1 MTTDNGERPTLTV
14 SRSIWVRFAMDAAER
29 WLFAKGEQPSDM
41 LRFAAYLRELR
52 YLSEHNIEALANELQ
67 LPYEQI
73 ALLER
78 GLLKPSEVPGPTW
91 IRLMRLLEGREG
103 LTEPLA
109 AEEPAEANGIAAE
122 RMESDAD
129 ERWAAEQATSRSVST
144 VGPRGAVSMDTIG
157 IACIKVIGVGGGGT
171 NAVARMYKQRIPG
184 VEYVAVNTDAQ
195 HLLHVDLPVK
205 LRLGDKITR
214 GLGVGG
220 DPELGREAAEESRE
234 DLYDLINGTDMVF
247 LACGMGGGTGT
258 GSAPVIAEI
267 ARETGAL
274 TIATVTKPFSFEGRR
289 RIAQAEEGIARLR
302 AKVDTL
308 ILIPNDRL
316 SAVSD
321 ERMTAES
328 AFRIADDVLRQGV
341 QAIAELVTVPGEINL
356 DFADVK
362 TVMSGAG
369 PAWMAI
375 GHGRG
380 ETRAVDAA
388 RAAMASP
395 LLDAPIEGATR
406 VLLNITG
413 GGDLTL
419 QEVQAAADFISK
431 LVDPEAN
438 IIFGMVTDPKMDD
451 EVRVTVIATGLAASE
466 EGLERSLED
475 MLSMAATED
484 QAQRPTEDA
493 EPGVELP
500 GFLRKFG
507 FRRGN
512 DS

>member
-1 MTTDNGERPTLTV
+1 MSTSRDGERVL
-14 SRSIWVRFAMDAAER
+14 SIGASVWVRFAMEAAER
-29 WLFAKGEQPSDM
+29 WTATGGEPPVEM
-41 LRFAAYLRELR
+41 KRFATYLRELR
-52 YLSEHNIEALANELQ
+52 YLAGIDLPDIASELQ
-67 LPYEQI
+67 VPYEQL
-73 ALLER
+73 ALLEQ
-78 GLLKPSEVPGPTW
+78 GMLKPSEVHSASW
-91 IRLMRLLEGREG
+91 MRLMRLLERREE
-103 LTEPLA
+103 LPDRTEASQAGEADQPDPDELWAMEEAHGQVATLA
-109 AEEPAEANGIAAE
+109 
-122 RMESDAD
+122 
-129 ERWAAEQATSRSVST
+129 
-144 VGPRGAVSMDTIG
+144 GPRGTRAMESIG
-157 IACIKVIGVGGGGT
+157 IARIKVIGIGGGGT
-171 NAVARMYKQRIPG
+171 NAVTRMYRQRIPG
-184 VEYVAVNTDAQ
+184 VEYIAVNTDSQ
-195 HLLHVDLPVK
+195 HLLHVDVPVK
-205 LRLGDKITR
+205 VRVGDRLTR

-258 GSAPVIAEI
+258 GAAPVIAEI

-274 TIATVTKPFSFEGRR
+274 TIATVTKPFAFEGRR
-289 RIAQAEEGIARLR
+289 RAAQAEEGISKLR
-302 AKVDTL
+302 SRVDTL

-316 SAVSD
+316 AAISD

-328 AFRIADDVLRQGV
+328 AFRIADDVLRQGI
-341 QAIAELVTVPGEINL
+341 QSIAELVTVPGEINL

-380 ETRAVDAA
+380 DNRAEDAA

-413 GGDLTL
+413 GSDLTL
-419 QEVQAAADFISK
+419 QEVQRSADFISQ

-451 EVRVTVIATGLAASE
+451 EVRVTVIATGLQGADE
-466 EGLERSLED
+466 ILERSLEQ
-475 MLSMAATED
+475 MLDESMEEEAKPASSE
-484 QAQRPTEDA
+484 Q

-500 GFLRKFG
+500 SFLKRFG
-507 FRRGN
+507 LRRRGPEE
-512 DS
+512 

>member
-1 MTTDNGERPTLTV
+1 MTTEGQGSQAL
-14 SRSIWVRFAMDAAER
+14 SISQSVWVRFATQAGER
-29 WLFAKGEQPSDM
+29 WLAAHGEQSSDL
-41 LRFAAYLRELR
+41 LRFAAYMREMR
-52 YLSEHNIEALANELQ
+52 YLAKIRLEDLANELQ
-67 LPYEQI
+67 IPYENL
-73 ALLER
+73 ALLEA

-91 IRLMRLLEGREG
+91 VKLMRLLEGREEFA
-103 LTEPLA
+103 TTSVD
-109 AEEPAEANGIAAE
+109 
-122 RMESDAD
+122 ESDAEVLSEQDLD
-129 ERWAAEQATSRSVST
+129 ELWAMEETPERPATTASATGTS
-144 VGPRGAVSMDTIG
+144 PMDTIG
-157 IACIKVIGVGGGGT
+157 VARIKVIGIGGGGT

-184 VEYVAVNTDAQ
+184 VEYAAVNTDAQ
-195 HLLHVDLPVK
+195 HLLHVDVPVK
-205 LRLGDKITR
+205 LRMGDRLTR

-234 DLYDLINGTDMVF
+234 DLYDMINGTDLVF

-274 TIATVTKPFSFEGRR
+274 TIAAVTKPFSFEGKRR
-289 RIAQAEEGIARLR
+289 LSQADDGIAKLR

-316 SAVSD
+316 ANVSD
-321 ERMTAES
+321 ERMTAEH

-341 QAIAELVTVPGEINL
+341 ESIAELVTVPGEINL

-380 ETRAVDAA
+380 EERAVEAA

-395 LLDAPIEGATR
+395 LLDVPVEGATR

-413 GGDLTL
+413 GEDLML
-419 QEVQAAADFISK
+419 QEVQAAADFVAQ

-451 EVRVTVIATGLAASE
+451 EVRVTVIATGLPQGDE
-466 EGLERSLED
+466 LLERSLEE
-475 MLSMAATED
+475 MLRGPAD
-484 QAQRPTEDA
+484 DA
-493 EPGVELP
+493 GGDDGQDDVGVELP
-500 GFLRKFG
+500 GFLKRFG
-507 FRRGN
+507 FKRRDN
-512 DS
+512 S